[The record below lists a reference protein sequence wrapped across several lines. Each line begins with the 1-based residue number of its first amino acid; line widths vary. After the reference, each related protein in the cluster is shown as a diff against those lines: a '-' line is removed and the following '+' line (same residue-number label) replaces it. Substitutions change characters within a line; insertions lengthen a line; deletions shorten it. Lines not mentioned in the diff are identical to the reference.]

1 LPLSRFSDPFP
12 LLHLP
17 GTIQPVCMKA
27 CIFDIKRFAVHDG
40 PGIRTT
46 VFFKGCP
53 LNCRWCHNPEG
64 ISPEIE
70 RYAEKKE
77 FDGVVLEKELIIGRW
92 IGLEELMAEIL
103 KDRIYMEESGGGVT
117 FSGGEPLLQH
127 EAVFALLGK
136 CREQHLHTTLD
147 TSGQVSAGVIRQAAG
162 MADLILYDLKTL
174 DDKVHRKYIGAS
186 NKRVLDNLRIALGGK
201 ARVVVRIP
209 LVSGFNDTAEDHQ
222 RLIDYLGGLKN
233 LDQVDILPYHPFGT
247 RKCER
252 FHKKNRGNGFG
263 TPPAEQIASL
273 REGLANAGFQVNVG
287 G

>member
-1 LPLSRFSDPFP
+1 
-12 LLHLP
+12 
-17 GTIQPVCMKA
+17 MKA

-53 LNCRWCHNPEG
+53 LNCSWCHNPEG

-70 RYAEKKE
+70 RYTEEKE

-127 EAVFALLGK
+127 EVLFALLDK
-136 CREQHLHTTLD
+136 CREQDVHTALD
-147 TSGQVSAGVIRQAAG
+147 TSGQVSAGIIRQATE
-162 MADLILYDLKTL
+162 MADLILYDLKSL
-174 DDKVHRKYIGAS
+174 DDSVHIKYTGAS
-186 NKRVLDNLRIALGGK
+186 NKGILENLRIALGGK
-201 ARVVVRIP
+201 ARVVVRVP

-222 RLIDYLGGLKN
+222 RLLDYLGGLKN
-233 LDQVDILPYHPFGT
+233 LEQVDILPYHPFGT
-247 RKCER
+247 QKCER
-252 FHKKNRGNGFG
+252 FHKKNRENGFG
-263 TPPAEQIASL
+263 IPPAEQIASL
-273 REGLANAGFQVNVG
+273 REGLTHAGFQVKVG